1 MKNWRA
7 LVSKYLA
14 DVRSVLKNCGIKAL
28 DGRSALEVYEEY
40 YEKQIE
46 NNKFSLV
53 EFGEEFGLKF
63 NYANFKGKLISGY
76 LKDQQIVINET
87 ETSLRQRFTIA
98 HELGHYFY
106 NHEPK
111 IMDPKGIEL
120 LGNKEEEN
128 SNDVLLAIA
137 RDGEIN
143 KQELEAN
150 EFAGALLMPEALV
163 QLGKNYIHNYILFG
177 VSELTWNIRIDK
189 LSR

>member
-1 MKNWRA
+1 MVKY
-7 LVSKYLA
+7 YLA
-14 DVRSVLKNCGIKAL
+14 DVREVLERCDITAL

-163 QLGKNYIHNYILFG
+163 QQDKNYTHKWILFG
-177 VSELTWNIRIDK
+177 VTETIWNIRIDNLQK
-189 LSR
+189 